1 MEFFFDL
8 FDDKNISSNKNL
20 KSSMNKIQMSDPYGA
35 FPLCFL
41 LHEQIDGRA

>member
-8 FDDKNISSNKNL
+8 FDDKNISSKKKW
-20 KSSMNKIQMSDPYGA
+20 KSSMNKIQISDPYGA